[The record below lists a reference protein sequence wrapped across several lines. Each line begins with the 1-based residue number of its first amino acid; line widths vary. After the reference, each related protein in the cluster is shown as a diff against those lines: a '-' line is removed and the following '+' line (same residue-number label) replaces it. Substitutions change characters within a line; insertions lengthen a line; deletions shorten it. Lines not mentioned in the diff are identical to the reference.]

1 MTADINRWHSNPDP
15 RLRNSG
21 DTVSAHHK
29 RVASLCQSLAA
40 WIGHVLTD
48 SDLLHAALNH
58 DAAEAVIG
66 DMPAPAKARFP
77 ALALEYA
84 LAEKAV
90 LAEMGLYWTL
100 TNYEAEMLHLCDKLD
115 AFIWAR
121 NHGVTG
127 GKWDA
132 AEVALWKLA
141 HGIGPDCSEW
151 LQFVLA
157 SGAGRGKP

>member
-1 MTADINRWHSNPDP
+1 MTADIARWHSHPDH
-15 RLRNSG
+15 RLRLSG

-48 SDLLHAALNH
+48 SDLMHAALNH

-66 DMPAPAKARFP
+66 DMPAPCKARFP
-77 ALALEYA
+77 ALAAAYA
-84 LAEKAV
+84 KAELQV
-90 LAEMGLYWTL
+90 LTEMGLTWNL
-100 TNYEAEMLHLCDKLD
+100 SRKEHDMLSLCDKAD
-115 AFIWAR
+115 ALLWAR
-121 NHGVTG
+121 KCGVTG
-127 GKWDA
+127 GEWDA

-157 SGAGRGKP
+157 GGAGRGKV